1 MAASPPLGLGL
12 QSKGCPHRPIWV
24 AANFSANCAMY
35 LRKGWKTFLPS
46 KNIPEGRTIFFSYDG
61 DKTLTARFFNSDGDQ
76 VGCCF
81 ESASSSDEEVRFEE
95 QGASDEE
102 VSSEDD

>member
-1 MAASPPLGLGL
+1 V
-12 QSKGCPHRPIWV
+12 V
-24 AANFSANCAMY
+24 ADFSANASMY
-35 LRKGWKTFLPS
+35 LRKGWKTFLRS

-61 DKTLTARFFNSDGDQ
+61 DKTLIARRFFDSDGDR

-81 ESASSSDEEVRFEE
+81 ESPNNSDEEVHFEE